1 MQLPLKGIIPP
12 LITPLLNYDKLDVQG
27 LHNLIEHLIS
37 GRVHGLFIL
46 GTNGEAASLSYD
58 LRKEVIKRTCE
69 QVNHRIPVLVGI
81 TDTSIAGLL
90 ELSEYS
96 KSSGADAVV
105 VAPPF
110 YFPLDQE
117 EIVDYYKVLASS
129 LSLPFI
135 LYNIPSHTKV
145 HLPVDTV
152 IRMKELGALGI
163 KDSSGDLLYLYSL
176 IEAFRDLPEFSV
188 ITGTEL
194 FLPETIFY
202 GGHGAIPGGANI
214 FPQLFVKL
222 YEASVNKDFDTIVY
236 LREKVM
242 KLNNTIYKVSK
253 NPSRITIGTKCA
265 LSVMGI
271 CNDYMVPPLHKMKP
285 EERELI
291 EKIVETFSKIHV

>member
-1 MQLPLKGIIPP
+1 M
-12 LITPLLNYDKLDVQG
+12 
-27 LHNLIEHLIS
+27 
-37 GRVHGLFIL
+37 
-46 GTNGEAASLSYD
+46 
-58 LRKEVIKRTCE
+58 
-69 QVNHRIPVLVGI
+69 LVGI
-81 TDTSIAGLL
+81 TDTSLAGLL

-110 YFPLDQE
+110 YFPVDQE
-117 EIVDYYKVLASS
+117 EIVDYFKVLASA

-145 HLPVDTV
+145 HLSVETV
-152 IRMKELGALGI
+152 IRMKESGVLGI

-188 ITGTEL
+188 FTGTEL

-214 FPQLFVKL
+214 FPNLFVRL

-285 EERELI
+285 EERELV
-291 EKIVETFSKIHV
+291 EKIVETFSKIHL

>member
-1 MQLPLKGIIPP
+1 M
-12 LITPLLNYDKLDVQG
+12 
-27 LHNLIEHLIS
+27 
-37 GRVHGLFIL
+37 
-46 GTNGEAASLSYD
+46 
-58 LRKEVIKRTCE
+58 
-69 QVNHRIPVLVGI
+69 LVGI
-81 TDTSIAGLL
+81 TDTSLAGLL

-105 VAPPF
+105 ISPPF
-110 YFPLDQE
+110 YFPVDQD
-117 EIVDYYKVLASS
+117 EIVEYFKVMTPA

-135 LYNIPSHTKV
+135 LYNIPSHTKA
-145 HLPVDTV
+145 HLSVETV
-152 IRMKELGALGI
+152 VKIKEMGARGI

-176 IEAFRDLPEFSV
+176 IDAFRDSPEFA
-188 ITGTEL
+188 IYTGTEL
-194 FLPETIFY
+194 FLPETILH

-214 FPQLFVKL
+214 FPNLFVRL

-253 NPSRITIGTKCA
+253 NPSRITMGTKCA

-285 EERELI
+285 EERELV
-291 EKIVETFSKIHV
+291 EKFVGTFSKTFV